1 MIDLLPGV
9 VQVRQ
14 NHVVVLETFGKFD
27 KILDYLLLEYGE
39 ESTKIFVKK
48 VYNFLEVLS
57 EFPEIGTIENRE
69 KGIRSFTIIEQIN
82 VFYRIENEKIIIL
95 TFFDISQPHL
105 AIKNLKYTHYKN

>member
-1 MIDLLPGV
+1 MALIIKLSKRADI
-9 VQVRQ
+9 
-14 NHVVVLETFGKFD
+14 KFD

-95 TFFDISQPHL
+95 TFFDNRQNPKKKSKI
-105 AIKNLKYTHYKN
+105 I